1 MNVILTGGGTGGHI
15 YPAIAIADRIRQE
28 SPDARILFIG
38 TRKGKESELVPAAGY
53 EIRFIHVRGLD
64 RKNPVRNAGVLKDFA
79 LALRESGKII
89 DEFKPDLVI
98 GTGGY
103 VSAPVLQAA
112 GSKKIPYYI
121 QEQNALPGLANRM
134 LERGARR
141 VFLGFAEASARFRH
155 PEKHIHTGNPVRMG
169 FFGGDRTVS
178 REALEIPRED
188 FVLLAFGGSQGAGRI
203 NKAMTEVVR
212 RYNGQAGV
220 TVIFVPG
227 PYYFQPIL
235 TELADQ
241 GVRLEDNIRI
251 SDYLRDMDRVL
262 PAADLVVSRSGAL
275 TVSELAVCGKAS
287 ILIPSPIVTG
297 DHQRFNAG
305 VLADRGAAVLLD
317 EKDLDGQRLFEEIE
331 ALRTDSARRAGMETQ
346 ARTAAPADA
355 TQAIW
360 REISR

>member
-1 MNVILTGGGTGGHI
+1 MKVIMTGGGTGGHI

-28 SPDARILFIG
+28 SPGAQILFIG
-38 TRKGKESELVPAAGY
+38 TRRGKESELVPAAGY
-53 EIRFIHVRGLD
+53 PIRFIKVRGLD
-64 RKNPVRNAGVLKDFA
+64 RRNMAKNFAVLKDFA
-79 LALRESGKII
+79 LALRESRKII

-112 GSKKIPYYI
+112 GAKKIPYYI

-134 LERGARR
+134 LESGARK
-141 VFLGFAEASARFRH
+141 VFLGFAEGSGRLRH
-155 PEKHIHTGNPVRMG
+155 PEKHIHTGNPVRQG
-169 FFGGDRTVS
+169 FYEADRNAC
-178 REALEIPRED
+178 RAALGIPEGD

-203 NKAMTEVVR
+203 NKAMTDVVR

-227 PYYFQPIL
+227 PYYYLPIV

-241 GVRLEDNIRI
+241 GVQPADNIRI
-251 SDYLRDMDRVL
+251 HDYVRDMDKVL

-297 DHQRFNAG
+297 DHQKFNAG
-305 VLADRGAAVLLD
+305 VLADRGAAVLLE
-317 EKDLDGQRLFEEIE
+317 EKDLDSDRLFDEIE
-331 ALRTDSARRAGMETQ
+331 AIRTNGARRAEMETR
-346 ARTAAPADA
+346 ARGAAPEDA
-355 TQAIW
+355 TLAIW